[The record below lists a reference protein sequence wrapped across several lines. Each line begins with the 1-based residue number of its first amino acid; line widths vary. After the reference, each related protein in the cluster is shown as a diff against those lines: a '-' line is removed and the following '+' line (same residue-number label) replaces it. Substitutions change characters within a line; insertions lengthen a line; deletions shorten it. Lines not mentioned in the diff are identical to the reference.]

1 MLCAKFVWNWP
12 IGSGEDFMSSMY
24 LHYMYTAIKP
34 SNRKIFVK
42 NLLKIYVKMHVHIV
56 FNQNEYPRMELGFD
70 ITIYDSWMNMPIE
83 LVLD

>member
-1 MLCAKFVWNWP
+1 
-12 IGSGEDFMSSMY
+12 MSSMY

-34 SNRKIFVK
+34 SNRKNFVK

-70 ITIYDSWMNMPIE
+70 ITIYDSLMNMPIE

>member
-1 MLCAKFVWNWP
+1 
-12 IGSGEDFMSSMY
+12 MY

-34 SNRKIFVK
+34 SNRKNFVK

-70 ITIYDSWMNMPIE
+70 ITIYDSLMNMPIE